1 MQECTEETSPETL
14 QAIATS
20 VQAQAHGDNN
30 WLSSFS
36 HDSTLVDADI
46 KLSKKQVASQFK
58 SIDMKIAQLSDPV
71 IGKVMKYLKSGRKPS
86 REEMFQE
93 SPVTRQ
99 LLHEWRKLK
108 LEPDGIL

>member
-1 MQECTEETSPETL
+1 MQECTEETSQETL
-14 QAIATS
+14 QAIVTS

-36 HDSTLVDADI
+36 HDLTLVDADI
-46 KLSKKQVASQFK
+46 KHSKKQVASQFK
-58 SIDMKIAQLSDPV
+58 SIDMNAAQLSDPV

-99 LLHEWRKLK
+99 CLHEW
-108 LEPDGIL
+108 